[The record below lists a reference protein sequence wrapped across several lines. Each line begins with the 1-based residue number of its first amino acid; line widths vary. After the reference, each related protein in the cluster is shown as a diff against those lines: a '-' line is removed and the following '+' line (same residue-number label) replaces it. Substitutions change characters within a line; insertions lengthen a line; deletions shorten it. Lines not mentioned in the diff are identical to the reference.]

1 MSNHIPTAH
10 EIETFSGRFVDT
22 SNPSVENITLE
33 DVAHALANICR
44 YGGHCSTFYSVA
56 EHAVFVSKRLERKG
70 YPRNTQ
76 IMGLHHDDSEAY
88 LGDIP
93 RPMKPL
99 LGKAYERM
107 TDRMDQ
113 VIIDALGLPEPAGGF
128 HDPLIKDADNWA
140 LFVEA
145 KYLLPSGGKHW
156 WNGEQGADS
165 WGLPPQPQRIVTP
178 DYWRGGLTP
187 AEAERL
193 FLRRHAELTGQGRRS
208 RNGDPFGDER

>member
-1 MSNHIPTAH
+1 MTAHVATAH
-10 EIETFSGRFVDT
+10 EIETFGGRFVDT
-22 SNPSVENITLE
+22 SNPSVETIALE
-33 DVAHALANICR
+33 DIAHALANICR
-44 YGGHCSTFYSVA
+44 YGGHCATFYSVA

-70 YPRNTQ
+70 HPRDIQ
-76 IMGLHHDDSEAY
+76 IAGLHHDDAEAY

-93 RPMKPL
+93 RPIKPL
-99 LGKAYERM
+99 LGNAYKRM
-107 TDRMDQ
+107 TADMDEA
-113 VIIDALGLPEPAGGF
+113 IGAALNIEPSGF
-128 HDPLIKDADNWA
+128 HDPLVKDADNWA

-165 WGLPPQPQRIVTP
+165 WGLPPQPTRIVTP

-193 FLRRHAELTGQGRRS
+193 FLRRHAELTGEGRRS
-208 RNGDPFGDER
+208 RNNDPFGDER